1 MPEKISQSLEGVSET
16 LLMTLY
22 VRARESQRPKAMI
35 KDDMPVAMV
44 NQIDYDFSRL
54 RIRLCR
60 YAHHGYAGGRLSHY
74 GARLERTGAER
85 HDADI
90 LAEQFGT
97 RDRTRARGKR
107 QRPVDCL

>member
-35 KDDMPVAMV
+35 KDDLAVAMV

-54 RIRLCR
+54 
-60 YAHHGYAGGRLSHY
+60 
-74 GARLERTGAER
+74 
-85 HDADI
+85 
-90 LAEQFGT
+90 
-97 RDRTRARGKR
+97 
-107 QRPVDCL
+107 